1 MARGGKRHPRGWD
14 ADGIEGDDRFVT
26 LLYNEPAD
34 VLIAQFERMVAEGQY
49 PVRSVYM
56 RRTQET
62 RYGKIFG
69 TDDISSALHTVAA
82 SKKPVAFFDVH
93 VASVDRWP
101 EGQPG
106 MGFDWSHIA
115 RIDLLNGSVTKV
127 IDAAAF
133 REKHEG
139 AWVSDLLSA
148 DEDGQSLVCRIGMG
162 RKLPDGTP
170 TGGVGYSL
178 CHLILATSDI
188 HIIAPLRN
196 VFF

>member
-1 MARGGKRHPRGWD
+1 LGWD
-14 ADGIEGDDRFVT
+14 TDGIEGEHRFEK

-34 VLIAQFERMVAEGQY
+34 VLIAQFERMVSAGRY
-49 PVRSVYM
+49 PVRTIYM
-56 RRTQET
+56 KRSPEP
-62 RYGKIFG
+62 RYTKVFG
-69 TDDISSALHTVAA
+69 IDDLSSAFHIVAS

-101 EGQPG
+101 ADTPG

-115 RIDLLNGSVTKV
+115 RIDLLTGSVTTV
-127 IDAAAF
+127 VDAAAF
-133 REKHEG
+133 RERHDG

-148 DEDGQSLVCRIGMG
+148 DEDGQTLLCRVGMG
-162 RKLPDGTP
+162 RRLPDGSP

-178 CHLILATSDI
+178 CRLILATSDI
-188 HIIAPLRN
+188 QVIAPLRH